1 MELSALEH
9 LIDKNTPVD
18 NLSASTLRDYRRE
31 WRRLKQWLTEKQI
44 SHFGE
49 TDINRFLQEEIGKTY
64 YVYAELS
71 KAQVNQSAA
80 CRALI
85 NYINTGTM
93 KRAAFAHGIDFESP
107 DLTADARF
115 YQEFLLSLAPRLK
128 PGSIK
133 RYKQSLSILYSYA
146 VSHQVTLAE
155 LSAFHLAR
163 LFDGAKLQH
172 NTIYSYKIRI
182 KVFLKWL
189 FTKGYTAADFSALI
203 PREKL
208 VQDEKLPTT
217 FTKAEVKAILK
228 SIDRGTAIGRRDF
241 AILLC
246 IAAYG
251 FRISDI
257 CQLKLEHFNW
267 REQTVSFI
275 QVKTGVPLS
284 LKLDPVVFNAIV
296 DWIKHGRPN
305 ASEYDSLNQGELF
318 LLLSDLKF
326 ARPIHPSTVNN
337 ILYRYLRRAGIKN
350 LSARK
355 HSCHALRFSLATR
368 MIEDGADIRTVKEV
382 LGHKDKSVTFNY
394 VRLDLAGLKQCN
406 LPMVPCQSPFY
417 SDLKEDN

>member
-1 MELSALEH
+1 MEMSDLDRL
-9 LIDKNTPVD
+9 LDKNTSVD
-18 NLSASTLRDYRRE
+18 NLCASTLRDYRRE
-31 WRRLKQWLTEKQI
+31 WRDLRTWLQERELV
-44 SHFGE
+44 HFGE
-49 TDINRFLQEEIGKTY
+49 SEINSFLQEKIGKTD

-71 KAQVNQSAA
+71 DAQVKLSNA
-80 CRALI
+80 CRTLI
-85 NYINTGTM
+85 NYLKTGVLGHTAFVNT
-93 KRAAFAHGIDFESP
+93 IDFESP

-128 PGSIK
+128 SGSIK
-133 RYKQSLSILYSYA
+133 LYNLSLSILYSYA
-146 VSHQVTLAE
+146 VSHQITLAE

-172 NTIYSYKIRI
+172 ISIYSYKIRI

-189 FTKGYTAADFSALI
+189 FTKGHTAADFSALI

-217 FTKAEVKAILK
+217 FTNEEVKAILK

-251 FRISDI
+251 LRISDI

-350 LSARK
+350 LSGRK

-382 LGHKDKSVTFNY
+382 LGHKNKSVTFNY